1 MTRILLISGV
11 ALTREETLRR
21 RVLRFTGSRR
31 ATRLILARI
40 AAARKLGR
48 VMTCMIV
55 PEDSAGRAS
64 EGTWDVRVSFTDDSA
79 TGGLHA

>member
-31 ATRLILARI
+31 ATRVILERI
-40 AAARKLGR
+40 AAARQLGR
-48 VMTCMIV
+48 VMSCMVV
-55 PEDSAGRAS
+55 PDGPGNAS
-64 EGTWDVRVSFTDDSA
+64 EGSWDVRVSFTDDPAA
-79 TGGLHA
+79 TGGQHA